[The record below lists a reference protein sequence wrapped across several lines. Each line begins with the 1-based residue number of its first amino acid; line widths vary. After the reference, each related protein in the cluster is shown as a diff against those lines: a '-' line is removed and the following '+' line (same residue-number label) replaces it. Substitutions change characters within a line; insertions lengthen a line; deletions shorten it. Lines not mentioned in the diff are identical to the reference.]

1 MAIIKEKEL
10 TSAGKNVEKRKPL
23 HTVGGNVNCC
33 SYYVEQHK
41 DFSKIINRTTM
52 WFSKSSY
59 GYLSEGNKDINL
71 KRYLNPH
78 VYCSIIYNSQ
88 DTGVI

>member
-1 MAIIKEKEL
+1 MATRYMKRCSISRIIREMQIKTTVRYHLIPVIMAIIKGKEL

-23 HTVGGNVNCC
+23 HTVGNVNCC

-52 WFSKSSY
+52 
-59 GYLSEGNKDINL
+59 
-71 KRYLNPH
+71 
-78 VYCSIIYNSQ
+78 
-88 DTGVI
+88 

>member
-1 MAIIKEKEL
+1 MRYHLIPVIMAIIKEKEL

-23 HTVGGNVNCC
+23 HTIGGNVNCC

-52 WFSKSSY
+52 
-59 GYLSEGNKDINL
+59 
-71 KRYLNPH
+71 
-78 VYCSIIYNSQ
+78 
-88 DTGVI
+88 